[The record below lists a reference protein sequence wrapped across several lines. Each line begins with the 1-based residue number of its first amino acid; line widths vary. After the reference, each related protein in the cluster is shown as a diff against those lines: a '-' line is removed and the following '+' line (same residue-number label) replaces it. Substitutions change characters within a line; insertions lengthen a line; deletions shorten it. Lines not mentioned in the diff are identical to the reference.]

1 MVNGKS
7 LLCSAGGGEDQA
19 SRASDIHCDIHSF
32 PEVRIR
38 KETEIGQDQASP
50 VSKVLLARA
59 SFPASEDEL
68 SIFLGPGP
76 IFGLPC
82 YLLPRHGISKILQ
95 DRLFRLKILHST
107 SACIVSI
114 FIILLAM
121 NNVNSLIKRN

>member
-82 YLLPRHGISKILQ
+82 FLVLGAS
-95 DRLFRLKILHST
+95 
-107 SACIVSI
+107 CC
-114 FIILLAM
+114 
-121 NNVNSLIKRN
+121 

>member
-7 LLCSAGGGEDQA
+7 LLCSAGGTEDQA

-50 VSKVLLARA
+50 VSKVLLANA

-68 SIFLGPGP
+68 SLFLGRGP

-82 YLLPRHGISKILQ
+82 YLVLGAP
-95 DRLFRLKILHST
+95 
-107 SACIVSI
+107 CC
-114 FIILLAM
+114 
-121 NNVNSLIKRN
+121 